1 MNDSKFLSKST
12 QAFSK
17 SNTTHYF
24 SLLTFSEQFSGNP
37 RIGKKNDKTN
47 SHFHS
52 IHIAKDNLE
61 KEHNIVTGR
70 KNIVHCFRY
79 LLFAS
84 QLYKHKKIVDYGAA
98 NEFWYQIRN
107 QQVVDWQY
115 YCNVYERLK
124 REFEELV
131 PDVFYNKD
139 DTYKEN
145 LLSTWKASMQSPK
158 LVFLDSI
165 YRN

>member
-1 MNDSKFLSKST
+1 M
-12 QAFSK
+12 
-17 SNTTHYF
+17 
-24 SLLTFSEQFSGNP
+24 
-37 RIGKKNDKTN
+37 
-47 SHFHS
+47 
-52 IHIAKDNLE
+52 
-61 KEHNIVTGR
+61 
-70 KNIVHCFRY
+70 
-79 LLFAS
+79 
-84 QLYKHKKIVDYGAA
+84 DYGAA

-124 REFEELV
+124 RGFEELV

-139 DTYKEN
+139 DAYKEN
-145 LLSTWKASMQSPK
+145 LLSTWKVSMQSPK